1 MEVKSDESRFDSALT
16 VVFPLAIIY
25 GLFWLIYGSDIDT
38 PFRWL
43 MFFLSPLFVVVVGI
57 LSYLPVVGIFSLAMY
72 TEKKKE
78 EYRARLDREV
88 ETFMECGD
96 LELAHRLAC
105 IARDKAKADFDSW
118 INAEP
123 SLFERWLNGKKHK
136 KPGWFR
142 ALGLRARRY
151 QQAYQD
157 RLYVADKVRQAIIR
171 QQLNRQFS

>member
-1 MEVKSDESRFDSALT
+1 
-16 VVFPLAIIY
+16 
-25 GLFWLIYGSDIDT
+25 
-38 PFRWL
+38 
-43 MFFLSPLFVVVVGI
+43 
-57 LSYLPVVGIFSLAMY
+57 
-72 TEKKKE
+72 
-78 EYRARLDREV
+78 
-88 ETFMECGD
+88 
-96 LELAHRLAC
+96 LAC